1 MHRSVDERRRGI
13 VHALDSDG
21 LVIVLSNLLDDC
33 GKVLGPETWCSVR
46 GSGCGAHGMAFGVQ
60 GVRRMVWHSGLKVRG
75 AWCCIR
81 GEGCGVHVCS
91 IPG

>member
-33 GKVLGPETWCSVR
+33 GKVLGPETWSSVR
-46 GSGCGAHGMAFGVQ
+46 GSGGGAHGMASGVK
-60 GVRRMVWHSGLKVRG
+60 GVGCMVQH
-75 AWCCIR
+75 
-81 GEGCGVHVCS
+81 
-91 IPG
+91 